1 MKLNYTKTIIK
12 SYLNNN
18 HKSYNTRIQSIY
30 QNLQSMGSEKMK
42 VAQRINE
49 ILKAKNISKREL
61 AKRLIDLDMRTTKTG
76 ETPTESSVYAY
87 LNGNIEIKA
96 DMIPF
101 IAEALNIC
109 EQELF
114 TYNAKDTLKILAKIY
129 PDNMFYTKY
138 NRIVQLLDYISP
150 KSLETL
156 EKTLLQYKNKTLEL
170 NKIIEKI

>member
-1 MKLNYTKTIIK
+1 
-12 SYLNNN
+12 
-18 HKSYNTRIQSIY
+18 
-30 QNLQSMGSEKMK
+30 MK

-49 ILKAKNISKREL
+49 LLKAKKISKREF

-101 IAEALNIC
+101 IAEALNVC

-114 TYNAKDTLKILAKIY
+114 TQNTKDTFKILAKIY
-129 PDNMFYTKY
+129 PGNALYTRY
-138 NRIVQLLDYISP
+138 NHIVQLLDYISP

-156 EKTLLQYKNKTLEL
+156 EKTLLQHKNKTLEL
-170 NKIIEKI
+170 DKIIEKI